1 MPPLLPRESVRAT
14 SVIPALPNGLPLL
27 STGSTTPAK
36 VYVATHGFTCVT
48 ACSFAVWKLTTPRC
62 RNAAPSC
69 YRGARTTPRTGLQP
83 ARLITVTAN
92 GQTTVLR
99 GHIRPA
105 AGLPDGPP
113 ASAWPHWPDTSEDGG
128 YGRSCRRSG
137 HTRRRGNAA
146 MATQRRRA
154 ALLDGRHDLPLAQ
167 AELTLLC
174 LPPGWPLG
182 VEDIRNLQGG
192 SRHACGRSLAAS
204 IAAIPGD

>member
-92 GQTTVLR
+92 GQPLEPPSQEKVRPELLPGVVFLR
-99 GHIRPA
+99 YPQ
-105 AGLPDGPP
+105 
-113 ASAWPHWPDTSEDGG
+113 G
-128 YGRSCRRSG
+128 YRRGFGRCRRS
-137 HTRRRGNAA
+137 RRR
-146 MATQRRRA
+146 
-154 ALLDGRHDLPLAQ
+154 LLKVFVVTHPLSRS
-167 AELTLLC
+167 ESVF
-174 LPPGWPLG
+174 P
-182 VEDIRNLQGG
+182 IRQKK
-192 SRHACGRSLAAS
+192 
-204 IAAIPGD
+204 GDAPSVAD